1 MISSREHPG
10 SAGSGSAALIERL
23 SGRRIPACEAVG
35 VTGLYLLAF
44 FQIAN
49 KTMSWVGLVLMLLAA
64 IADGRRFGS
73 ALARSPVAWATL
85 TLGVYV
91 ALRAVAG
98 AWQQPALAGA
108 DYHSLTDWLLLPFL
122 FPLIAWYSRGASR
135 RIRWVLVVALVGTLL
150 GMALR
155 ANWPSIAQEW
165 ATWHRARWGLTYICA
180 ALYLGS
186 ALIGWVAFAG
196 RLMRPDRHRWLRA
209 AVWLAVAAILGEML
223 FLTQS
228 RSVLLSLVVILPAI
242 ALTKLWRTADPTAR
256 RHGMVMAAA
265 VLIGV
270 VALALANRGPIVAR
284 FHKTAETVQGMS
296 TLELHKIPETSL
308 GQRVR
313 LYRFGGRMW
322 LEHPL
327 WGWGPG
333 FEAAMMRPDAPLKP
347 GTRRHYPH
355 LHDGYL
361 ETLVRFGVVGF
372 ALTGLLAFFLV
383 RGLWRAWRRGDV
395 PVDVGLFLVGAGM
408 LAALTN
414 LTDFRLVYK
423 PYAFYTIL
431 LLGLIYGYSLKS
443 MRSHPESPSDR
454 PGAASVDG

>member
-1 MISSREHPG
+1 
-10 SAGSGSAALIERL
+10 
-23 SGRRIPACEAVG
+23 
-35 VTGLYLLAF
+35 
-44 FQIAN
+44 
-49 KTMSWVGLVLMLLAA
+49 
-64 IADGRRFGS
+64 
-73 ALARSPVAWATL
+73 
-85 TLGVYV
+85 
-91 ALRAVAG
+91 
-98 AWQQPALAGA
+98 
-108 DYHSLTDWLLLPFL
+108 
-122 FPLIAWYSRGASR
+122 
-135 RIRWVLVVALVGTLL
+135 
-150 GMALR
+150 
-155 ANWPSIAQEW
+155 
-165 ATWHRARWGLTYICA
+165 
-180 ALYLGS
+180 
-186 ALIGWVAFAG
+186 
-196 RLMRPDRHRWLRA
+196 
-209 AVWLAVAAILGEML
+209 
-223 FLTQS
+223 
-228 RSVLLSLVVILPAI
+228 
-242 ALTKLWRTADPTAR
+242 
-256 RHGMVMAAA
+256 
-265 VLIGV
+265 
-270 VALALANRGPIVAR
+270 
-284 FHKTAETVQGMS
+284 
-296 TLELHKIPETSL
+296 
-308 GQRVR
+308 
-313 LYRFGGRMW
+313 MW